1 METNPNQSK
10 AARLTGWILTG
21 LVVLFLLVD
30 AVMKVF
36 EATVSMEGSTQLG
49 WPAEKVQTIG
59 IILLVS
65 TIIYMIPR
73 TAAIGAIL
81 ITGYLGGATSIM
93 LRAGVPWFFPV
104 IFGVLVWVGLGLRD
118 AKARAFFLSK

>member
-1 METNPNQSK
+1 MESNTKQSK
-10 AARLTGWILTG
+10 AASWSGWILTG

-30 AVMKVF
+30 AIMKVF
-36 EATVSMEGSTQLG
+36 EATVSMEGSIQLG
-49 WPAEKVQTIG
+49 WPPELVQAIG
-59 IILLVS
+59 IVLLIA

-73 TAAIGAIL
+73 TAAFGAIL

-93 LRAGVPWFFPV
+93 LRAGVPWFFPF

-118 AKARAFFLSK
+118 AKTRAYFFG

>member
-1 METNPNQSK
+1 METNLKQSK
-10 AARLTGWILTG
+10 ASTWSGWIITI

-36 EATVSMEGSTQLG
+36 EATVSMEGSIQLG
-49 WPAEKVQTIG
+49 WPPELVQAIG

-81 ITGYLGGATSIM
+81 ITGYLGGAISIM
-93 LRAGVPWFFPV
+93 LRAGVPWFFPL

-118 AKARAFFLSK
+118 AKTRAYFVS